1 MVGVVCCVLLCYCF
15 VKTELLHG
23 EYKTSN
29 ALVGWWL
36 LLTLMFVVRL
46 LLLALLFAV
55 C

>member
-1 MVGVVCCVLLCYCF
+1 MLCCCF
-15 VKTELLHG
+15 VKTESLHG

-29 ALVGWWL
+29 GIVGCRL
-36 LLTLMFVVRL
+36 LLLLVCCLFAVVCL